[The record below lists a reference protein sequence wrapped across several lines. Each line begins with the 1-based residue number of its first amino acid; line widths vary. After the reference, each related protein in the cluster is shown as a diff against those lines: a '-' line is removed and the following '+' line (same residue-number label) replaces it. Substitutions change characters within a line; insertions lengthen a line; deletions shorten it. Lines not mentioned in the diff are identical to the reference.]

1 MTINKWYMPGL
12 VLSAIFGSSYMLGC
26 TSYTAMSQFHTWQLL
41 STSVRNLLGV
51 DLKILSIRKEVVF
64 SV

>member
-1 MTINKWYMPGL
+1 MLRL

-26 TSYTAMSQFHTWQLL
+26 TSYTAMSQFDTWQLL

-51 DLKILSIRKEVVF
+51 NLKILSIRKEVVF